1 MSDNALIAVT
11 VVCVCVMFCCLVM
24 FGDGCG

>member
-11 VVCVCVMFCCLVM
+11 IVCVCVMFYYLVM
-24 FGDGCG
+24 FGDGCR